1 MIQEGAAEELP
12 AWGGHPTAGGDV
24 SQEGAGRRRAVSH
37 YQAAGRRSG
46 LHSLSPSRWIN
57 GSSNAESADLGAL
70 LRRFEALREADKKIE
85 GDLAGAL
92 AQLGKLA

>member
-1 MIQEGAAEELP
+1 MYLKREPVEGELSVI
-12 AWGGHPTAGGDV
+12 TKQQAGEAD
-24 SQEGAGRRRAVSH
+24 
-37 YQAAGRRSG
+37 Y
-46 LHSLSPSRWIN
+46 SLSPSRWIN